1 MQEPELD
8 PGTKPL
14 QESELNLD
22 TLHVQK
28 PELDLDTKPVQ
39 KSQNSELD
47 LDSGTGNKSF
57 QSHLFFRGDVLPYE
71 IRYSGKDGILLRD
84 RLL

>member
-1 MQEPELD
+1 MHGPELD
-8 PGTKPL
+8 P
-14 QESELNLD
+14 D
-22 TLHVQK
+22 TLPVQGPK
-28 PELDLDTKPVQ
+28 LDLNTKSTQ
-39 KSQNSELD
+39 ESQNSELD

-84 RLL
+84 GLL